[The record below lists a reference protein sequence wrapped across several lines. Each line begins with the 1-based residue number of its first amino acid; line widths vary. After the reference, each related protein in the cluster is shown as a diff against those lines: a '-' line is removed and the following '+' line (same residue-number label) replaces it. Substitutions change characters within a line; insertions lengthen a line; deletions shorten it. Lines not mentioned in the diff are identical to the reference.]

1 MLTYLL
7 TKEDLTP
14 EEVNGHAID
23 VVAGGVDTVSVG
35 EEKWIIIIY
44 YLMNGVVNQCYMSSA
59 LYDTLLTRPSL
70 FAVIVIVI
78 FNYYRLWISLSP
90 SIT

>member
-23 VVAGGVDTVSVG
+23 VVANGVDTVSV
-35 EEKWIIIIY
+35 EKKWIIIIY
-44 YLMNGVVNQCYMSSA
+44 YLMNVVVNQCYYVIIIIA
-59 LYDTLLTRPSL
+59 WYATYQTIVI
-70 FAVIVIVI
+70 AVIIIVI
-78 FNYYRLWISLSP
+78 SFTVCEHYHYHRQ
-90 SIT
+90 

>member
-1 MLTYLL
+1 MYLL

-23 VVAGGVDTVSVG
+23 VVANGVDTVSV
-35 EEKWIIIIY
+35 EKKRIIITY
-44 YLMNGVVNQCYMSSA
+44 YLMNGVVNQCYMSSS
-59 LYDTLLTRPSL
+59 LHDTLLTRPLL

-78 FNYYRLWISLSP
+78 F
-90 SIT
+90 ITVYKHYHYHRQ

>member
-23 VVAGGVDTVSVG
+23 VVAGGVDTVGV
-35 EEKWIIIIY
+35 EKKSIIIIY
-44 YLMNGVVNQCYMSSA
+44 YLMNGVVNQCYMSSS
-59 LYDTLLTRPSL
+59 LHDTLLD
-70 FAVIVIVI
+70 
-78 FNYYRLWISLSP
+78 RLS
-90 SIT
+90 

>member
-14 EEVNGHAID
+14 KEVNGHAID
-23 VVAGGVDTVSVG
+23 VVAGGVDTVSV
-35 EEKWIIIIY
+35 EKKRIIIIY
-44 YLMNGVVNQCYMSSA
+44 YLINGVVNQCYMSSS
-59 LYDTLLTRPSL
+59 LHDTLLNTIPWS

-78 FNYYRLWISLSP
+78 FITVYKHYYFHH
-90 SIT
+90 